1 MKVNYSKKGSKWQ
14 IVFSVENVDP
24 SGMVV
29 AGNFN
34 DWNSKDPN
42 SGFFN
47 GKKEVKVLLSGE
59 VAVLSF
65 KVFDN
70 ANDCWCEV
78 YDNGE
83 LYAGLEPFF
92 VGNEMG
98 TINIVVPLV
107 DQKPIKPAALK
118 LPAKKKVA
126 AKAEKAPA
134 KRVAKKSTPKA

>member
-34 DWNSKDPN
+34 DWNSKDPD
-42 SGFFN
+42 SGFMS
-47 GKKEVKVLLSGE
+47 GKKEVKVSLPGE
-59 VAVLSF
+59 SAVLSF

-70 ANDCWCEV
+70 TNDCWCEV

-83 LYAGLEPFF
+83 LYAGLESFF

-107 DQKPIKPAALK
+107 DLKAAKPATRK
-118 LPAKKKVA
+118 SPAKKKA
-126 AKAEKAPA
+126 EPKTEKAPA
-134 KRVAKKSTPKA
+134 KRVAKKSKPKA